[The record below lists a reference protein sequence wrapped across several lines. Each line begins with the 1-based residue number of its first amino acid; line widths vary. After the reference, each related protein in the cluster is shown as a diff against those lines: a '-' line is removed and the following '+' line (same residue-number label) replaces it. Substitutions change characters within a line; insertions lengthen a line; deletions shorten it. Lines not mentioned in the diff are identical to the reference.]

1 MNHASAPSPRLYQ
14 PSDRAATQPATLGQ
28 APPWYSPQTWT
39 SYPFRLGVF
48 GVAVGV
54 LYHFIAESVVAHGP
68 SIGREGGP
76 IENAQA
82 IAAALA
88 AGLFVVASIRTRI
101 GVVGLATCAAV
112 TAYAAGRESDAL
124 LESLLFDDAY
134 KYLVGLP
141 AVTMLGAL
149 AWRHRRTAWPET
161 LTLLNHPAA
170 TLFILAGI
178 YLAFVCQTLDRPLMW
193 PQLTSASGE
202 NRVLIEE
209 TVELFAYLTMAF
221 SASESIWFSQS
232 TRTKAAATHESEA
245 RRQAA

>member
-1 MNHASAPSPRLYQ
+1 MNHATAPSPRLYRPGDSAGSRSNGPLQ
-14 PSDRAATQPATLGQ
+14 DPA
-28 APPWYSPQTWT
+28 WHSPQVWT
-39 SYPFRLGVF
+39 SYPFRLGFF
-48 GVAVGV
+48 GVTVGV
-54 LYHFIAESVVAHGP
+54 LYHFVAEAVVSEGP

-88 AGLFVVASIRTRI
+88 AAMFVIAAIRTRL

-124 LESLLFDDAY
+124 FETLFFDDAY

-141 AVTMLGAL
+141 AVVAL
-149 AWRHRRTAWPET
+149 AFVAWRHRFTAWRET

-193 PQLTSASGE
+193 PQLTSESGE

-221 SASESIWFSQS
+221 SASESIWFAQS
-232 TRTKAAATHESEA
+232 TRVQTVESGVRETFQEAA
-245 RRQAA
+245 